1 MKSKP
6 YYPYYLLT
14 IVLIASCSSP
24 KYTYNFDRYDYNSG
38 KKPQRTAVISPK
50 SEVAPVE
57 AQQLLASKESTFLIV
72 DVPKDNEGAMA
83 TKPAD
88 VRKTYAQMSKS
99 ERKEFRADV
108 KKYIKEKKES
118 IKAAKKANA
127 MDHDLKLAAIFGVVG
142 LVASIIGGEVFWFVS
157 IVAIIIALVFFIK
170 WLVRQ

>member
-1 MKSKP
+1 MKSKL
-6 YYPYYLLT
+6 YYLLT

-38 KKPQRTAVISPK
+38 KKPQRTAVMSPK

-72 DVPKDNEGAMA
+72 DVPKDNEGTMA
-83 TKPAD
+83 TRPAD

-99 ERKEFRADV
+99 ERKGFRADV

-127 MDHDLKLAAIFGVVG
+127 MDNDLKLAAIFGAVG
-142 LVASIIGGEVFWFVS
+142 LVALIISGDVFYILGGIAMIIGV
-157 IVAIIIALVFFIK
+157 VFFVK